1 MTSIAGCIHAQ
12 YPGIIIIR
20 TIDRFTT
27 IEAAEIHAM
36 LLPTT
41 KSLDA
46 TVTTCPLLWVLF
58 NG

>member
-1 MTSIAGCIHAQ
+1 MYLGRNTRFL
-12 YPGIIIIR
+12 GIIIIR

-27 IEAAEIHAM
+27 IEAAENHAM